1 MPHKFATCT
10 VKHFFKKKAI
20 AKKVLNNSKS
30 SEFLKWSIAI
40 CYGHSRPSYVVH
52 LSQSFEQF
60 HTLFLY
66 SHPISTVCVG
76 NAIKWYIMISSHL
89 PRVMKLKKKKKRN
102 KGFDCKLGQDY
113 IEYILKLH
121 CALKISLT
129 VWSLA
134 DIIRTRL

>member
-1 MPHKFATCT
+1 MVYHDLQPL
-10 VKHFFKKKAI
+10 
-20 AKKVLNNSKS
+20 AKGY
-30 SEFLKWSIAI
+30 EI
-40 CYGHSRPSYVVH
+40 
-52 LSQSFEQF
+52 
-60 HTLFLY
+60 
-66 SHPISTVCVG
+66 
-76 NAIKWYIMISSHL
+76 
-89 PRVMKLKKKKKRN
+89 KKKKKRN